1 MYSDYTYYCK
11 KQCKKSKLF
20 DWYCSTHNYKGCNAK
35 LKLSENFAV
44 MGETSEHTHPP
55 AKYYFELVP
64 LSTGKYLL
72 RVGDNT
78 FSTNDKDLSGKSTW
92 YCSKR
97 IRRKCRA
104 SVKMLGQDIVHI
116 NGDHSH

>member
-1 MYSDYTYYCK
+1 MHKLAVILLAKSRYTGKHIIMYNDYTYYCK

-55 AKYYFELVP
+55 AKYCIH
-64 LSTGKYLL
+64 
-72 RVGDNT
+72 D
-78 FSTNDKDLSGKSTW
+78 
-92 YCSKR
+92 
-97 IRRKCRA
+97 
-104 SVKMLGQDIVHI
+104 GQYIKI
-116 NGDHSH
+116 